1 MVYTKKHTLSLS
13 VDPFNTD
20 FAKRW
25 SWMALGR
32 TLLNAAE
39 QHAKARGFGM
49 HDVNSENFTWVLSRL
64 TIEMHDMPLVW
75 DKVYVTTWIENIY
88 RLFTNR
94 NFSITGEDGRIY
106 GYARSIWALIDY
118 KTREPQN
125 LESLYG
131 DNFSVYLDPD
141 SPCPIRPQSRIK
153 PLDDDFHIKD
163 IETEYTDIDQ
173 NGHVNSIKYIEH
185 LMNLFPIENYE
196 DGHNL
201 NRVEIAYMAEG
212 YLGDKLLLF
221 KRESDRNTHEME
233 VKSKRNVL
241 VDGESQTVNK
251 CKDKT
256 ETLVRCRLFFQ

>member
-1 MVYTKKHTLSLS
+1 MVYSKQHTLSLA

-64 TIEMHDMPLVW
+64 TIEMNEMPNVW
-75 DKVYVTTWIENIY
+75 DNIKVTTWIENIY

-94 NFSITGEDGRIY
+94 NFSITGDDGKVY

-125 LESLYG
+125 LESLYSE
-131 DNFSVYLDPD
+131 NFSIYLDPD
-141 SPCPIRPQSRIK
+141 NPCPIVPQSRIK
-153 PLDDDFHIKD
+153 PLEDKLHVKD

-173 NGHVNSIKYIEH
+173 NGHLNSIKYIEH
-185 LMNLFPIENYE
+185 LMNLYPISFYDN
-196 DGHNL
+196 GSNL
-201 NRVEIAYMAEG
+201 KRVEIAYMSEG
-212 YLGDKLLLF
+212 YIGDKLSLF
-221 KRESDRNTHEME
+221 KRSVEDGMYEME
-233 VKSKRNVL
+233 VKAKRDVM
-241 VDGESQTVNK
+241 DKCGEL
-251 CKDKT
+251 KDAYD
-256 ETLVRCRLFFQ
+256 TLVRARLFFK